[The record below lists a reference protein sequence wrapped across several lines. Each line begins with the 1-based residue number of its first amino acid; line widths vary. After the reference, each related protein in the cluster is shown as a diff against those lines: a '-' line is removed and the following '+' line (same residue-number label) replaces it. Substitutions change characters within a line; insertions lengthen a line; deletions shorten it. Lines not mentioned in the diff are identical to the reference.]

1 MGFRPTSPSRYLDPF
16 RRLNSLIGYSH
27 SPIGIGAAM
36 GDQMFF
42 LAGAV
47 FVVILATTMARLGR
61 ERGGTH

>member
-1 MGFRPTSPSRYLDPF
+1 
-16 RRLNSLIGYSH
+16 
-27 SPIGIGAAM
+27 M